1 MNADQVFDM
10 IFDALNGSINKNRRN
25 IFITPEQR
33 KPLVAAIEAAE
44 REAYNKAI
52 ADAAQA
58 LAQEQTEMP
67 VSRHDAEENQV
78 LDRAI
83 EIVNALT
90 K

>member
-1 MNADQVFDM
+1 MTALERANALAFYVKEETSEWTGHM
-10 IFDALNGSINKNRRN
+10 IPRFMQ
-25 IFITPEQR
+25 E
-33 KPLVAAIEAAE
+33 IEAAE

-78 LDRAI
+78 FGGTPR
-83 EIVNALT
+83 